1 YHHPPDLPSFPT
13 RRSSDLPFGSL
24 TLILAG
30 GASCDLSRFA
40 PWRQPIETHDHLV
53 FDSPRN
59 PLQSNFELGSHEALL
74 LKCVF
79 LKADNAGTFDRT
91 SVGKPRRPNH
101 PLSHDRPAE
110 LS

>member
-1 YHHPPDLPSFPT
+1 MVVRLN
-13 RRSSDLPFGSL
+13 RL
-24 TLILAG
+24 
-30 GASCDLSRFA
+30 A
-40 PWRQPIETHDHLV
+40 PWGKARETHDHLV

-101 PLSHDRPAE
+101 PLRSEEHTSE
-110 LS
+110 LQSRFDLVCRLLLEKKKYI